1 MKKFFNIL
9 KSVLIIV
16 AGIIGILLVNYVGTM
31 ILKSIFK
38 TGISPDG
45 IPLSENSII
54 AYLFMIFIAG
64 IVGAF
69 IITILIKQK
78 PWIHLGV
85 FCALAFISDTLAI
98 QGLLVD
104 FPVWAKII
112 VLVSIPI
119 QIWLGGIIGL
129 KIKKNTNSVAPQK

>member
-1 MKKFFNIL
+1 MKKLFNVL

-31 ILKSIFK
+31 ILKSIFE

-45 IPLSENSII
+45 IPLSENSRI

-78 PWIHLGV
+78 PWVYLGV
-85 FCALAFISDTLAI
+85 FCALAFISDILAI
-98 QGLLVD
+98 QGPLVD
-104 FPVWAKII
+104 FPIWAKII

-129 KIKKNTNSVAPQK
+129 KIKKRYKRLGAL